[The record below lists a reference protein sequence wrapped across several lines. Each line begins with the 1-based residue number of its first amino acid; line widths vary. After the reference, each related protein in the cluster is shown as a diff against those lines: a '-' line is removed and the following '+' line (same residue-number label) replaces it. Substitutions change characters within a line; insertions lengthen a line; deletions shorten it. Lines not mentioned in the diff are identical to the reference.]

1 MLHILPS
8 VSLLCGYCST
18 FYRQSVC
25 CVVIVP
31 HFTVSQFVVWLLFHI
46 LPSQS
51 VCCVVIVPYF
61 SSTVSLLCGCSTFY
75 RHSQCAVWLLH
86 ILPSQSVC
94 CLVVV
99 LHFTATVSLLC
110 GCSTFYRHSQFV
122 VWLLHIFPSQWVCC
136 VVVTHFTVTVSLLC
150 GYYILLL
157 VFYCSR
163 VLSNNIICFTSI
175 YSSHLLVRF
184 RTTLLST
191 HTTFICLNRG
201 VAKYLVN
208 SIFTFNNP

>member
-1 MLHILPS
+1 LLHILPS

-61 SSTVSLLCGCSTFY
+61 SF
-75 RHSQCAVWLLH
+75 
-86 ILPSQSVC
+86 
-94 CLVVV
+94 
-99 LHFTATVSLLC
+99 TVSLLC